1 MARDFFVAMLN
12 LFQSHA
18 KSAPGIIIG
27 EGPPPHAGGRLIR
40 GLWPVWKGISINCFT
55 SFRSSGLAFGAA

>member
-1 MARDFFVAMLN
+1 MARDFLVTMLN

-18 KSAPGIIIG
+18 QSAGYHIG

-40 GLWPVWKGISINCFT
+40 GLWPVWKGISINYFT